1 MTNPVWMVLM
11 MLFSATPS
19 SGQSRDSDE
28 NHQLTYRAKRN
39 DKGHLVPDAS
49 EDVIQKSQGFE
60 NYQLARREGKP
71 VVA

>member
-1 MTNPVWMVLM
+1 VSPV
-11 MLFSATPS
+11 PR
-19 SGQSRDSDE
+19 QNDE
-28 NHQLTYRAKRN
+28 NGRLMNRAKRN

-60 NYQLARREGKP
+60 NYQLARREGKAAA